1 MHKLTAAML
10 ASFAAVKGFSAR
22 IAARIHAFLVALHIA
37 NLRKLIENADKR
49 VRQYDDLIRYHKAAG
64 IEAESRA
71 DEAARA
77 ADTVKRT
84 ALIDAISHG
93 ATL

>member
-1 MHKLTAAML
+1 MHKLTAALL
-10 ASFAAVKGFSAR
+10 AAFEATKGVSVR
-22 IAARIHAFLVALHIA
+22 IATRIHAALIAIHVA
-37 NLRKLIENADKR
+37 NLRKLIERADKR
-49 VRQYDDLIRYHKAAG
+49 VWQYEDLTRYHKAAG

-77 ADTVKRT
+77 ADAVKRT
-84 ALIDAISHG
+84 ALIEAISHG

>member
-1 MHKLTAAML
+1 MHKLTAALL
-10 ASFAAVKGFSAR
+10 AGFAATKGLCVR
-22 IAARIHAFLVALHIA
+22 VTERIHAALIAMHVA
-37 NLRKLIENADKR
+37 NLRKLIQRADKR

-64 IEAESRA
+64 IEAESWA

-77 ADTVKRT
+77 ADAVKRT
-84 ALIDAISHG
+84 ALIEAISHG

>member
-1 MHKLTAAML
+1 MHKFTAALL
-10 ASFAAVKGFSAR
+10 AGFEAVKGVSAR
-22 IAARIHAFLVALHIA
+22 IAARFHAVLIAMHVA
-37 NLRKLIENADKR
+37 NLRKVIERANKR
-49 VRQYDDLIRYHKAAG
+49 VQQYDDLIRYHKAAG

-77 ADTVKRT
+77 ADVVKRT
-84 ALIDAISHG
+84 ALIEAISHG

>member
-1 MHKLTAAML
+1 MHKLTAALL
-10 ASFAAVKGFSAR
+10 AGFGAVKGVCAQITER
-22 IAARIHAFLVALHIA
+22 VYAALIAMHVT
-37 NLRKLIENADKR
+37 NLRKLIERADKR

-77 ADTVKRT
+77 ADAVKRT
-84 ALIDAISHG
+84 ALIEAISHG

>member
-1 MHKLTAAML
+1 MHKLTAALL
-10 ASFAAVKGFSAR
+10 AGFAAIKGFSVRVAER
-22 IAARIHAFLVALHIA
+22 VHAALIAMHVA
-37 NLRKLIENADKR
+37 NLRKLIERADKR
-49 VRQYDDLIRYHKAAG
+49 VRQYDDLISYHKAAG

-77 ADTVKRT
+77 ADAVKRT
-84 ALIDAISHG
+84 ALIEAISHG